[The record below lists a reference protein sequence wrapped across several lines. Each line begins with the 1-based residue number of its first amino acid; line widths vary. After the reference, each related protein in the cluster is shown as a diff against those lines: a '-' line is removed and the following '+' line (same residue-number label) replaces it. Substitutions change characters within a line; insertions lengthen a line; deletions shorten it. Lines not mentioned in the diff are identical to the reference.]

1 MHALLLFAASL
12 SAPVDAPTQVEPV
25 VSVASRSAQP
35 AREVAGT
42 VSLIERERLDQW
54 LVRDLADAVRYEAGV
69 SAPEDAARFGSQ
81 GLAIRGLSGNRVGML
96 LDGVPLAESFAIG
109 SFSNASRGVIEP
121 GFLARLE
128 LLRGPASTLYGSDAL
143 AGVLS
148 ARTLSV
154 GDLIGQLADN
164 YGGRADTTA
173 LSRDGSTAWTGVSG
187 VRLGNWQLLAGLHRH
202 SGRERDNRPRPGG
215 LASNP
220 AERSGHAELL
230 KLGWE
235 QGAGHVQLQLDRNHD
250 QADTE
255 IDSLEHGPGQYATTS
270 AMVGDDD
277 YTRQRL
283 SLQAQ
288 WDYAL
293 PGLDQLSAVLYQQ
306 HSRTLQRTL
315 QTREAVAPR
324 TPATLRDRSFLYNDR
339 SLGLA
344 MHAEGRFDALGA
356 RHWQTYGV
364 ELSRGRLDELRDAV
378 ETNLSTGAAT
388 QLIIGER
395 FPVRDFPDSDTRELA
410 AWWQDE
416 IRPGDAA
423 LTLIPGVRYE
433 HYRVDARVDSIFRA
447 DNPALTPVDLGSA
460 QFTPKLGLR
469 YELSHA
475 TQLYAQYA
483 VGFRA
488 PPVSDVNIGFTIPAF
503 NYVAIPNPGLRP
515 EHSRGL
521 ELGARYNGEWLS
533 LDGVVYDNRYRDLID
548 SRVNLGRNASGALV
562 FQSINRARA
571 HIVGAELRS
580 EAALPWSGYSLNAAL
595 AWSRGDDTARDVPL
609 NSVDPASLTL
619 GLAYESASGRQRL
632 ELVSRAVAAQTRIDT
647 STITPFRTPGYATLD
662 LYWQVQLADQVALD
676 LALTNLGNRRYWQ
689 WSSVRGLPADARE
702 VDLYTQPGRQIGASL
717 RYRF

>member
-1 MHALLLFAASL
+1 MYALILYTAAL
-12 SAPVDAPTQVEPV
+12 SALADAPVRLEPV
-25 VSVASRSAQP
+25 VTVASRSAQP

-42 VSLIERERLDQW
+42 VSLIERERLDQL

-69 SAPEDAARFGSQ
+69 SALEDAARFGGQ

-96 LDGVPLAESFAIG
+96 VDDVPLAESFAIG

-121 GFLARLE
+121 AFLARLE

-154 GDLIGQLADN
+154 EDLIGYAAEDH
-164 YGGRADTTA
+164 GGRADSTA

-187 VRLGNWQLLAGLHRH
+187 AQLGSWQLLAGVHRH
-202 SGRERDNRPRPGG
+202 RGQERDNRPRSGG

-220 AERSGHAELL
+220 AERRGHAELL
-230 KLGWE
+230 KLGWS
-235 QGAGHVQLQLDRNHD
+235 GNAGTWQLLLDRNHEL
-250 QADTE
+250 AETE
-255 IDSLEHGPGQYATTS
+255 IDSLVHGPGQYATTS
-270 AMVGDDD
+270 ALSGNDD
-277 YTRQRL
+277 YARQRL
-283 SLQAQ
+283 SLQAH
-288 WDYAL
+288 WRFAL
-293 PGLDQLSAVLYQQ
+293 PGLNELGAVIYQQ

-339 SLGLA
+339 TLGA
-344 MHAEGRFDALGA
+344 SVRAEGRFEALGA

-364 ELSRGRLDELRDAV
+364 ELTRGRLSELRDAF
-378 ETNLSTGAAT
+378 ETNLSSGAVS

-410 AWWQDE
+410 IWWQDE
-416 IRPGDAA
+416 IRPGNAA
-423 LTLIPGVRYE
+423 LTLIPGLRYE
-433 HYRVDARVDSIFRA
+433 HYRVDARMDEIFRA
-447 DNPALTPVDLGSA
+447 DNPALTPADLGNA

-469 YELSHA
+469 YELSHT

-483 VGFRA
+483 IGFRA

-503 NYVAIPNPGLRP
+503 NYVAIPNPALRP

-521 ELGARYNGEWLS
+521 ELGARYAAERFS
-533 LDGVVYDNRYRDLID
+533 LDGVVYDNHYRDLID
-548 SRVNLGRNASGALV
+548 SRVNLGRDASGALV

-571 HIVGAELRS
+571 RIVGAELRGD
-580 EAALPWSGYSLNAAL
+580 AALPWSGWSLNAAL
-595 AWSRGDDTARDVPL
+595 AWSRGNDTARAVPL
-609 NSVDPASLTL
+609 NSVDPANLTL
-619 GLAYESASGRQRL
+619 GVAYESASGRHRL
-632 ELVSRAVAAQTRIDT
+632 ELVSHAVAAKHRIDT
-647 STITPFRTPGYATLD
+647 STVTPFRTPGYAILD
-662 LYWQVQLADQVALD
+662 LYWQIQLADQVALD

-689 WSSVRGLPADARE
+689 WNSVRALPADARE
-702 VDLYTQPGRQIGASL
+702 IDLYTQPGRQMGASL